1 MMKFHQVLFVID
13 VHIDPQKSLVTIPIT
28 KASSVSPVP
37 ICFVSS
43 KAGALPTFVFA
54 PLSTP
59 LH

>member
-1 MMKFHQVLFVID
+1 
-13 VHIDPQKSLVTIPIT
+13 
-28 KASSVSPVP
+28 VSPVP